1 MLSAVGLLF
10 CAEHDSVSSSPS
22 HRPAYVAHQEDDF
35 PSPTSAHSDD
45 HSFDSAGGF
54 DVHRGGTE
62 CDDLAPTGG
71 CSATS
76 WSQGSQ
82 AVSTAKPQITAR
94 GRLSLL
100 PSQDRPRQLHASPSF
115 QSSLVP
121 TEATLASNAA
131 HNTSTHAVHVS
142 PPTSA
147 STGAHRPY
155 SSVLV
160 TPQNNAPSAAHEEP
174 LQRLE
179 RQVQDCNERIRQL
192 EERLRLMEE
201 KQRGDNVD
209 APH

>member
-1 MLSAVGLLF
+1 
-10 CAEHDSVSSSPS
+10 
-22 HRPAYVAHQEDDF
+22 
-35 PSPTSAHSDD
+35 
-45 HSFDSAGGF
+45 
-54 DVHRGGTE
+54 
-62 CDDLAPTGG
+62 
-71 CSATS
+71 
-76 WSQGSQ
+76 
-82 AVSTAKPQITAR
+82 VSTVKPQITAR

-121 TEATLASNAA
+121 TGATLASNAA

-142 PPTSA
+142 PPTA
-147 STGAHRPY
+147 CTVADRAH

-160 TPQNNAPSAAHEEP
+160 TPQYNASSAAHEEP

-192 EERLRLMEE
+192 EERLQLMEE
-201 KQRGDNVD
+201 KQRGDNTV

>member
-10 CAEHDSVSSSPS
+10 CAEHGSVSSSPG
-22 HRPAYVAHQEDDF
+22 HRHAYVAHHEDDF

-45 HSFDSAGGF
+45 LSLDSAGGF

-71 CSATS
+71 CVATS

-115 QSSLVP
+115 QSSLIP
-121 TEATLASNAA
+121 TGATLASNAA
-131 HNTSTHAVHVS
+131 HNTSTNAVHVS

-147 STGAHRPY
+147 STGAYRTH

-160 TPQNNAPSAAHEEP
+160 TPQNNAASAAHEEP

-192 EERLRLMEE
+192 EERLQLMEE
-201 KQRGDNVD
+201 KQQGDSTN